1 MDTIPVSVLV
11 IDADSASRNFLA
23 ATLGKNG
30 YTVLSAPLGRE
41 GLISAW
47 RDLPKIIILDPVLP
61 DLTGLEL
68 VTRLRQDRRTS
79 NVTII
84 ALSSR
89 EDPQEISVLL
99 KAGCSEY
106 LIKSSRTIQT
116 LLELLPRFANEEKLA
131 PGKQGRLFV
140 FLSAK
145 GGTGTSSLCANI
157 AMCVASQA
165 ADQKVAVIDLVLPI
179 GSIGHI
185 VGYEE
190 RLNLA
195 TIAMGSPDQ
204 ITPAF
209 FRDNLPRVPGW
220 YFHLLAGAS
229 EPEAANSLSGDR
241 IDEIVNAILESYD
254 YVFVDLGRS
263 LSRISI
269 PIIQKAEIIA
279 MILSTDLATADL
291 TRTILEYLK
300 MKGIDPHS
308 FYLIQNRAVGLEGL
322 TRTELEKMLGLS
334 LAVTM
339 PYMGDNFTVANN
351 RHEPLASRFHNDST
365 TLLLKQ
371 VATQLIEMG
380 KPRNRRVFAGG
391 ANDH

>member
-1 MDTIPVSVLV
+1 MAILP
-11 IDADSASRNFLA
+11 SRNFLA
-23 ATLGKNG
+23 AMLGKNG
-30 YTVLSAPLGRE
+30 YTVLSASLGRE

-47 RDLPKIIILDPVLP
+47 RDQPKVIILDPVLP

-79 NVTII
+79 NVTIV

-89 EDPQEISVLL
+89 DDPQEISTLL

-106 LIKSSRTIQT
+106 LVKSSQTIHT
-116 LLELLPRFANEEKLA
+116 LMELLPRVADGEKLA
-131 PGKQGRLFV
+131 PKKQGRLFV

-157 AMCVASQA
+157 AMCVASQET
-165 ADQKVAVIDLVLPI
+165 DQKVAVVDLVLPI
-179 GSIGHI
+179 GSIAQI

-190 RLNLA
+190 RLNLTA
-195 TIAMGSPDQ
+195 TAMQSPDQ
-204 ITPAF
+204 ITSAF

-220 YFHLLAGAS
+220 HFHLMAGAP
-229 EPEAANSLSGDR
+229 EPESANSLSGDR
-241 IDEIVNAILESYD
+241 IGEILKAILEIYD
-254 YVFVDLGRS
+254 IVFVDLGRS

-269 PIIQKAEIIA
+269 PIIQKADIIA

-291 TRTILEYLK
+291 TRTVLEYLK
-300 MKGIDPHS
+300 AKGVDPQH

-322 TRTELEKMLGLS
+322 TKMELEKMLGLS
-334 LAVTM
+334 IAITM
-339 PYMGDNFTVANN
+339 PYMGDSLTVANN
-351 RHEPLASRFHNDST
+351 RHEPLASRLHNDSI

-371 VATQLIEMG
+371 VATQLVEMD
-380 KPRNRRVFAGG
+380 KQRNRRTSAGG
-391 ANDH
+391 ANDN